1 MEQNKTGSSAD
12 RVSHEALAE
21 AQTSAKAGKYFKY
34 AIGEIILVVIGILI
48 ALQIN
53 NWNEQRKLNLQEK
66 ALLEELQKNL
76 QSNLEILD
84 VYITLHKERQY
95 ELSLVIN
102 HFDQKKP
109 YTDTIGRYLR
119 NARIGEYLSL
129 TTSAFESL
137 KSVGFNVIHD
147 KDLRMK
153 IIELFNYTYDQ
164 NFKTIHSISSIQYQ
178 STHEIFVKHLS
189 FLSDESN
196 GKLIAND
203 YEELI
208 NNKEIYNLITF
219 RIAGKTGVISMA
231 STLQNETKE
240 LKELVQTALDDYN

>member
-1 MEQNKTGSSAD
+1 MIKFFRRIRQRLLTENKFS
-12 RVSHEALAE
+12 
-21 AQTSAKAGKYFKY
+21 KYILY
-34 AIGEIILVVIGILI
+34 AIGEIVLVVIGILI

-53 NWNEQRKLNLQEK
+53 NWSEERKLNLQEK

-84 VYITLHKERQY
+84 VYITLNKERQY
-95 ELSLVIN
+95 QLSFIIN
-102 HFDQKKP
+102 HFDQKKA

-147 KDLRMK
+147 EDLRMK

-164 NFKTIHSISSIQYQ
+164 NIKTIHSISSIQYQ

-189 FLSDESN
+189 FLNDDSD

-208 NNKEIYNLITF
+208 DNKEIYNLITY
-219 RIAGKTGVISMA
+219 RIAGKTGVINMA
-231 STLQNETKE
+231 SSLQNETKE
-240 LKELVQTALDDYN
+240 LKQLVLTKLDYYNQ